1 MVELPAYRWTPQK
14 TQFGVME
21 LENDAYLTAKG
32 REQKM
37 THPVNLMGVDRLP
50 LSIILGIHHQ
60 SAKSILNEE
69 NQSNLT

>member
-1 MVELPAYRWTPQK
+1 
-14 TQFGVME
+14 ME
-21 LENDAYLTAKG
+21 LEKDAHQTEKG

-37 THPVNLMGVDRLP
+37 VHPVDLMGVDRLP
-50 LSIILGIHHQ
+50 LSIILGIRHQ

>member
-1 MVELPAYRWTPQK
+1 M
-14 TQFGVME
+14 ME
-21 LENDAYLTAKG
+21 LEKDAHQTEKG

-37 THPVNLMGVDRLP
+37 VHPVDLMGVDRLP
-50 LSIILGIHHQ
+50 LSIILGIRHQ